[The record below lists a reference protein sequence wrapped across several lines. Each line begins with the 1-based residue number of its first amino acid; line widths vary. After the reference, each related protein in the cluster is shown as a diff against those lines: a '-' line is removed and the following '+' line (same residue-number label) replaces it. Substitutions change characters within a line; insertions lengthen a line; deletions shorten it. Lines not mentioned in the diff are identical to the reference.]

1 VHRLP
6 KPSKRGLT
14 KNLRDGG
21 AFRDPPINRKYLIH
35 AVESPWLCS
44 RAPAW
49 ALLYSRLGSRAMRKL
64 RSGP

>member
-14 KNLRDGG
+14 KKLRGLAEPFGIRAYQPQVPDFMLLNLLG
-21 AFRDPPINRKYLIH
+21 F
-35 AVESPWLCS
+35 CS

-49 ALLYSRLGSRAMRKL
+49 ALALL
-64 RSGP
+64 